1 MTSERFNELLSDC
14 KPSNLKKGVKAIK
27 ELYRFSVPIIC
38 KFIDK
43 RYKQNIGMD
52 IAHDF
57 IVAIPYRNI
66 SYTVKTP
73 TAWLR
78 AVADNNMAKNYFKRD
93 SRQRG
98 AHLTAVDQPPQI
110 DPFDKA
116 VYLECLANIQK
127 LDPESCHIVTK
138 CYIEGY
144 SSEEV
149 GAQLQMKS
157 GTVRQKCARSL
168 KKLRDM

>member
-66 SYTVKTP
+66 SY
-73 TAWLR
+73 
-78 AVADNNMAKNYFKRD
+78 
-93 SRQRG
+93 
-98 AHLTAVDQPPQI
+98 
-110 DPFDKA
+110 
-116 VYLECLANIQK
+116 IQK